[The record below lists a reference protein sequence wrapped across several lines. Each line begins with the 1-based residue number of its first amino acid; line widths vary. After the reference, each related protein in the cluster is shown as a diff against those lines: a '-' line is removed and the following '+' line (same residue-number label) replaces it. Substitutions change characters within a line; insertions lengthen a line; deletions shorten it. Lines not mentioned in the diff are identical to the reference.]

1 MDNYEYL
8 YHQLQYWRKELTR
21 LKQEKKKWETRKRDV
36 EDIKSSLR
44 SVGGSGSSNVNSRI
58 SWSVSSLERSIEY
71 PMRESSLDTVF
82 AGKNEYPVDGDVFLT
97 NANNEIIREI
107 KNCDNEIEELNRSI
121 SIAQDNVARYQREI
135 NRLRWG

>member
-82 AGKNEYPVDGDVFLT
+82 AGKNEYPVDRDVFLT